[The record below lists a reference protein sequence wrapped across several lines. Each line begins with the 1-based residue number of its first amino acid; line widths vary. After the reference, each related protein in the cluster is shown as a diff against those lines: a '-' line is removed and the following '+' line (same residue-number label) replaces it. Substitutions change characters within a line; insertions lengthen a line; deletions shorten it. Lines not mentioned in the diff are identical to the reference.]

1 MGWLSSF
8 VQNTLTK
15 NSIGTPSR
23 LNESGILNMNSRNLN
38 YIARYNPRHLLP
50 LVDNKLTTKRMAEKA
65 GVDVPKLIGVIE
77 YQSDIRKLRGILE
90 PLEQFVIK
98 PAKGSGGKGI
108 LVITG
113 RDGNRYVKASDE
125 SLSFNDISRDVSNIL
140 VGLYS
145 LGGKTDIAIIESM
158 IVADP
163 IFNDYSFEGVPDIRV
178 IVFRGFPV
186 MAMMRLAT
194 RESDGKAN
202 LHQGAVGVGLDIA
215 TGNSLGSVQH
225 NLPIAFHPETGHK
238 FSAFK
243 VPHWHKILS
252 LSAACYEITNLGY
265 LGVDLVL
272 DKNLG
277 PLILELNAR
286 PGLAIQIA
294 TGRGIKPRLTTI
306 ESLRKHDLPIEE
318 KVVFSRRHFGVSSGI

>member
-1 MGWLSSF
+1 MSNFSSYLQTLLAKLS
-8 VQNTLTK
+8 
-15 NSIGTPSR
+15 ICTPAQ
-23 LNESGILNMNSRNLN
+23 LETAGILSMNARNLN
-38 YIARYNPRHLLP
+38 YISRYNPRSLLP
-50 LVDNKLTTKRMAEKA
+50 LVDDKLTTKRMAEKS

-77 YQSDIRKLRGILE
+77 YQSDIRKLKDILE

-108 LVITG
+108 LVITS
-113 RDGNRYVKASDE
+113 RDGDRYVKASGE
-125 SLSFNDISRDVSNIL
+125 SLSFDAVSRDVSNIL
-140 VGLYS
+140 GGLYS
-145 LGGKTDIAIIESM
+145 LGGKTDVAVIESL

-163 IFNDYSFEGVPDIRV
+163 IFSNYSFEGVPDIRI

-194 RESDGKAN
+194 RASDGKAN

-215 TGNSLGSVQH
+215 TGKPLRTVQH
-225 NLPIAFHPETGHK
+225 NRPVQNHPDTGHD
-238 FSAFK
+238 FSK
-243 VPHWHKILS
+243 LNVPHWQKILQ
-252 LSAACYEITNLGY
+252 LSANCFEMTGLGY

-272 DKNLG
+272 DQNLG

-294 TGRGIKPRLTTI
+294 NGQGIEPRLKAI
-306 ESLRKHDLPIEE
+306 EALRKHDISIDER
-318 KVVFSRRHFGVSSGI
+318 VAFSQQYFGAD

>member
-15 NSIGTPSR
+15 NSIATPSR

-225 NLPIAFHPETGHK
+225 NLPIAFHPDTGHK

-294 TGRGIKPRLTTI
+294 NGRGIKPRLTTI